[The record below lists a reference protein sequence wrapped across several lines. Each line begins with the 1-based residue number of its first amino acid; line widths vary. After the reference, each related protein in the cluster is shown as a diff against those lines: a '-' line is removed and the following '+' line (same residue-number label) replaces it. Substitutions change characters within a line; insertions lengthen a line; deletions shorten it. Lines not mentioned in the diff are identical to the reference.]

1 MDPALRCRNLHG
13 ISHDEDEHPQGDALS
28 SSKPV
33 RRAMFECWL
42 DICLAKSKRRQGK
55 KRKRDGVGL
64 LRAGQRAKEAANAE
78 ERDQKRLDGRR
89 AISEEPMDKVVE
101 NNGAR
106 DLTNVVAEKEAADRR
121 DDGEEKGIDATVG
134 PFDLD

>member
-1 MDPALRCRNLHG
+1 MLVSYMSR
-13 ISHDEDEHPQGDALS
+13 
-28 SSKPV
+28 
-33 RRAMFECWL
+33 
-42 DICLAKSKRRQGK
+42 KSFFLK
-55 KRKRDGVGL
+55 KKKAREKKSNRDGVGL

-78 ERDQKRLDGRR
+78 ERDQKRLDRGR

-121 DDGEEKGIDATVG
+121 DDGKENGIDATVG
-134 PFDLD
+134 PFDLDRPGEQWCISMGEKVW